1 MKKHGFM
8 PVIWGLACFVGA
20 ASAFGDEAAYYRQKA
35 EQAFADQ
42 RYLQAASFAAQALSE
57 NRRDRQMHILLILAS
72 DKMGAGRGHVSDLYQ
87 QALMLY
93 PASPK
98 LLAHAAGFYQRNGN
112 PGYAGQLANAFE
124 KACRFNCIDYR
135 KIITAERQTN

>member
-1 MKKHGFM
+1 MKKHKFL
-8 PVIWGLACFVGA
+8 PVIWVLTFFMGA

-42 RYLQAASFAAQALSE
+42 RYLQAASFATQALYE
-57 NRRDRQMHILLILAS
+57 NRQDRQIHILLILAS

-98 LLAHAAGFYQRNGN
+98 LLAHAAGFYQLNGN
-112 PGYAGQLANAFE
+112 PDYAARLANAFE
-124 KACRFNCIDYR
+124 KACRFNCIHYR
-135 KIITAERQTN
+135 KIIAAER

>member
-1 MKKHGFM
+1 M
-8 PVIWGLACFVGA
+8 PVLWVLACFIGG
-20 ASAFGDEAAYYRQKA
+20 ASAFGDETAYYRQKA
-35 EQAFADQ
+35 ELAFADQ

-57 NRRDRQMHILLILAS
+57 NHQDRQMHILLILAS
-72 DKMGAGRGHVSDLYQ
+72 DKMGAGRGYVSDLYQ

-98 LLAHAAGFYQRNGN
+98 LLAHAARFYQRNGN
-112 PGYAGQLANAFE
+112 PGYAARLANTFE

-135 KIITAERQTN
+135 KIITAER

>member
-1 MKKHGFM
+1 MGAGLFYERGLCL
-8 PVIWGLACFVGA
+8 WGRGSLLPPKSRTGLCRSALF
-20 ASAFGDEAAYYRQKA
+20 ASGLFCRSGLVRKPPGQADAYSAYP
-35 EQAFADQ
+35 
-42 RYLQAASFAAQALSE
+42 S
-57 NRRDRQMHILLILAS
+57 S

-98 LLAHAAGFYQRNGN
+98 LLARAAGFYQRNGN
-112 PGYAGQLANAFE
+112 PGYAAWLANAFE

>member
-1 MKKHGFM
+1 M
-8 PVIWGLACFVGA
+8 PVIWVLACFMGA
-20 ASAFGDEAAYYRQKA
+20 ASAFGDEVAYYRQKA

-57 NRRDRQMHILLILAS
+57 NHQDRQMHILLILAS
-72 DKMGAGRGHVSDLYQ
+72 DKMGAGRSYVSDLYQ

-93 PASPK
+93 PTSPK

-112 PGYAGQLANAFE
+112 PGYAARLANAFE
-124 KACRFNCIDYR
+124 KACRFNCINYR
-135 KIITAERQTN
+135 KIITAERYKN

>member
-1 MKKHGFM
+1 MFLARNM
-8 PVIWGLACFVGA
+8 WVLTFLWARLLPWGM
-20 ASAFGDEAAYYRQKA
+20 RQPITAKKA

-42 RYLQAASFAAQALSE
+42 RYLQAASFATQALYE
-57 NRRDRQMHILLILAS
+57 NRQDRQIHILLILAS

-112 PGYAGQLANAFE
+112 PGYADRLANAFE

-135 KIITAERQTN
+135 KIITAER

>member
-1 MKKHGFM
+1 MKKHRFV
-8 PVIWGLACFVGA
+8 PIIWVLACFISM
-20 ASAFGDEAAYYRQKA
+20 ASAFGDEAVYYRQKA

-42 RYLQAASFAAQALSE
+42 LYLQAASFAAQALSE
-57 NRRDRQMHILLILAS
+57 NHQDRQMHILLILAS

-112 PGYAGQLANAFE
+112 PGYAAQLANTFE
-124 KACRFNCIDYR
+124 NACRFNCIVYR
-135 KIITAERQTN
+135 KIITAER